1 MKVFAKIIPIL
12 ALAIPAAGV
21 PIPGS
26 ARQKVS
32 VSGPRSGGSRD
43 RRHRKGNMHL
53 RGKAALAG
61 RPSAGWQLAVV
72 MAAAGLVAGLTLTSG
87 VASAAEAAATSP
99 GRAVIATSL
108 ANLSIVPDVS
118 GIMLENAHSVKCLS
132 SDGRDD
138 HDAEQF
144 GCTEGNANQTWQ
156 WGGHLGGAGEYAQ
169 LVNQGTHQCLGIS
182 AGSTSKGATVVVWK
196 CLGTGHPDQYWDTS
210 PSGGPAVNINN
221 LKSSYCLQI
230 AGDSTASG
238 ARANVEPFDTDSSNQ
253 DWNIGT
259 FP

>member
-1 MKVFAKIIPIL
+1 
-12 ALAIPAAGV
+12 
-21 PIPGS
+21 
-26 ARQKVS
+26 
-32 VSGPRSGGSRD
+32 
-43 RRHRKGNMHL
+43 MHL
-53 RGKAALAG
+53 RGKVSLVG

-108 ANLSIVPDVS
+108 ANLRIVPDVS

-144 GCTEGNANQTWQ
+144 GCTEGDANQYWQ
-156 WGGHLGGAGEYAQ
+156 WGGQLGGGEYAQ

-182 AGSTSKGATVVVWK
+182 GGSTSKGATVVVWK

-221 LKSSYCLQI
+221 LKSGYCLQI

-253 DWNIGT
+253 DWTGE
-259 FP
+259 PSVHGKRHVGSVPSLPR